1 MPAYLIYIPQINSA
15 FAGIIVPCDP
25 RKNTCTAGTTC
36 SCKCGGTCQCAYVN
50 ISGGACYQLQSSCK
64 ACPTPTPIP
73 APTCNSSNCAIFCN
87 SSCNEYRAA
96 CTGNSC
102 LSTGT
107 LIASNTS
114 ACNFGSLAGK
124 CPIGPTCT
132 AGTGSTS
139 SSCGGHASY
148 QCTALSTSGGTCCDY
163 TYRCSGSSCIS
174 ACNIGVAVSN
184 CGGCCSAGY
193 TWNGSTCVAS
203 GCSSGQTSP
212 HYQCSGTT
220 CTTFSGCGT
229 NNCTGPSDTTSCG
242 APPPP
247 PPPICGN
254 SICEGGETCSTCP
267 SDCGTCAPPPPPGI
281 SGKIYIDANGDNKR
295 DCFDGTMNI
304 PSCPGAGNYFEPLA
318 PNNIIV
324 NISDGV
330 KNYTSKTFNV
340 SSLAPNYNYSPLPA
354 GVYTIT
360 IPTPPSGFIVN
371 TTPYP
376 QTATVVSSPVS
387 GINIGLKSAP
397 PPTYSIS
404 GTLFND
410 LNHDGTRDCV
420 IQSVTPYPSCPGSS
434 PEPGYSGATLT
445 LTQGATTVG
454 TTTSL
459 ADGSYSFTSLAGG
472 TYNVNLTIPS
482 GYTLVSSNPRTA
494 TLAPSATGI
503 DFAITNSTKPWFQSV
518 SGDMIQNGFTDTVP
532 TGAASATPPYNGGG
546 SYASVWGIGQTPGI
560 IYSGSLDPDFGLGSA
575 SNPGWVA
582 GNSSYPEPF
591 VSGNTPLETSY
602 NNVNALLAKYGK
614 TATPLTSVCNPGDCN
629 LSSIADGIYQYTGGG
644 TVNFNDFS
652 GTSAGF
658 TLSGNKNV
666 IILIDGT
673 LNINEKIHVAV
684 GSTLFITTSGNIV
697 VDKSL
702 GEAATDY
709 CRVPWDGVY
718 SGDGGCTIEGYYST
732 DKSFDLNGTKN
743 CGINPDLRFNLG
755 GSLVINASGIGGTL
769 NLNRDLCSA
778 GATYPTFSVT
788 ERADFVL
795 YSPNFFKTQRR
806 IWQEVN
812 P

>member
-1 MPAYLIYIPQINSA
+1 MVCSMSRFFFKFFLFLIIFFSFSFIGSLKSTSTFAALSCTSYSGSGIYIGTWSGSNKTNNNACTRAGNACSSA
-15 FAGIIVPCDP
+15 GCQKCVLGAHTAPCSY
-25 RKNTCTAGTTC
+25 NATTGTY
-36 SCKCGGTCQCAYVN
+36 TCQCAVN
-50 ISGGACYQLQSSCK
+50 GSQCPINWSCSTTICNGCYYDSGVSCGTTVRTCHYNSSVFSSSCG
-64 ACPTPTPIP
+64 
-73 APTCNSSNCAIFCN
+73 
-87 SSCNEYRAA
+87 SSC
-96 CTGNSC
+96 
-102 LSTGT
+102 ST
-107 LIASNTS
+107 S
-114 ACNFGSLAGK
+114 
-124 CPIGPTCT
+124 TCT
-132 AGTGSTS
+132 AGTGSTNA
-139 SSCGGHASY
+139 SCGGVSGY
-148 QCTALSTSGGTCCDY
+148 QCTGTGSNCEQY
-163 TYRCSGSSCIS
+163 TYRCTGSPLSCQSGAHASGQSQSLCCSGGRSCSNSSCVCPS
-174 ACNIGVAVSN
+174 GT
-184 CGGCCSAGY
+184 
-193 TWNGSTCVAS
+193 TWNGSSCVTATLVNGACSSPATHFNCAS
-203 GCSSGQTSP
+203 GTSTNNVTGATSWTWTCAGSGGGTSPSCSQSITPVVNGVCSSPATHYSCTAGTSTNNVNGATSWTWTCAGSGGGTSP
-212 HYQCSGTT
+212 SCSE
-220 CTTFSGCGT
+220 
-229 NNCTGPSDTTSCG
+229 
-242 APPPP
+242 
-247 PPPICGN
+247 I
-254 SICEGGETCSTCP
+254 
-267 SDCGTCAPPPPPGI
+267 
-281 SGKIYIDANGDNKR
+281 K
-295 DCFDGTMNI
+295 
-304 PSCPGAGNYFEPLA
+304 
-318 PNNIIV
+318 
-324 NISDGV
+324 
-330 KNYTSKTFNV
+330 
-340 SSLAPNYNYSPLPA
+340 
-354 GVYTIT
+354 
-360 IPTPPSGFIVN
+360 
-371 TTPYP
+371 
-376 QTATVVSSPVS
+376 
-387 GINIGLKSAP
+387 
-397 PPTYSIS
+397 PTYSIS
-404 GTLFND
+404 GTVFND
-410 LNHDGTRDCV
+410 LNHDGKFDC
-420 IQSVTPYPSCPGSS
+420 IDGTNNLPSCPGSY
-434 PEPGYSGATLT
+434 PEPAYSGATLT
-445 LTQGATTVG
+445 LSQGATTLG
-454 TTTSL
+454 TTVSL
-459 ADGSYSFTSLAGG
+459 ASGGYSFTGLAGG

-482 GYTLVSSNPRTA
+482 GYTLVSSNPRIVP
-494 TLAPSATGI
+494 LPPSATGI